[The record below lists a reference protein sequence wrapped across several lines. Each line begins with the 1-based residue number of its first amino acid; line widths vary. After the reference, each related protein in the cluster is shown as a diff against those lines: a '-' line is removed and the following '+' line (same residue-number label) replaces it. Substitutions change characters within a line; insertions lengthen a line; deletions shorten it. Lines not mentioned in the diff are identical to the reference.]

1 MELRLVMRLLSLCL
15 LLCISTALWAGQSMT
30 VDKLVDFIR
39 SSLALKYEDGKIA
52 KYLKNVTLTDKLDQ
66 KTIESLEAQGAGPKT
81 VKALQDLQQESAKL
95 AAPKPAAPANP
106 ITGQAGMSMPSR
118 YPPPPPLDSVRQKE
132 VLDAMRNYAA
142 SYVQSLPNYLC
153 VEVIER
159 SVSFNGGQD
168 YHPED
173 KVFVKLSFSEGRENY
188 KVYLVNN
195 QAVDTDLNKLGGAIS
210 SGEFGSL
217 MRSIFD
223 KKSQAEIE
231 WARWGKLRGKV
242 MPVYSYFIDSA
253 HSDYTLDYGGGAQ
266 RIFTAY
272 KGLIFADEN
281 TGAIARITFEAVDI
295 PATFPIRQAT
305 TILDYDEQKIGENS
319 YILPLYAKIQM
330 AGPNNVH
337 TRNQETFKLYQK
349 FGTESNITF
358 SNTDLSTPLPADKT
372 TEQPDEDP
380 LMKGLPP
387 PPPK

>member
-1 MELRLVMRLLSLCL
+1 MMRFVSLCL
-15 LLCISTALWAGQSMT
+15 LICATTLLWAGQSMS
-30 VDKLVDFIR
+30 VDKLLDFVR
-39 SSLALKYEDGKIA
+39 SSLALKYEDAKIA
-52 KYLKNVTLTDKLDQ
+52 KYIKTVTLTDKLDR

-81 VKALQDLQQESAKL
+81 VKALQELEEKSASL
-95 AAPKPAAPANP
+95 APAKSAAPANP
-106 ITGQAGMSMPSR
+106 ITGQTGMSMPAR
-118 YPPPPPLDSVRQKE
+118 YPQPPPLDSVRQKE
-132 VLDAMRNYAA
+132 VLDQIRNYAA

-159 SVSFNGGQD
+159 SVSFNGGED
-168 YHPED
+168 FHPQD
-173 KVFVKLSFSEGRENY
+173 KVFIKLSFSEGKENY

-195 QAVDTDLNKLGGAIS
+195 KSVDTDLDKLGGAIS

-217 MRSIFD
+217 MKSIFD
-223 KKSQAEIE
+223 KKSQADIQ

-242 MPVYSYFIDSA
+242 MPVFSYFIDSG
-253 HSDYTLDYGGGAQ
+253 HSDYSLDYDRGAQ

-281 TGAIARITFEAVDI
+281 TGAISRITFEAVDI
-295 PATFPIRQAT
+295 PATFPIHQAT

-349 FGTESNITF
+349 FGTESSITF
-358 SNTDLSTPLPADKT
+358 SDADVGTPLPQEKT
-372 TEQPDEDP
+372 TEQPVEDP
-380 LMKGLPP
+380 VMKGLPP

>member
-1 MELRLVMRLLSLCL
+1 MELRLFMRFVSLCL
-15 LLCISTALWAGQSMT
+15 LLCFSTVLWAAQSMS
-30 VDKLVDFIR
+30 VDKLLDFVR
-39 SSLALKYEDGKIA
+39 SSLALKYDDAKIA
-52 KYLKNVTLTDKLDQ
+52 KYVKTVTLTDKLDQ

-81 VKALQDLQQESAKL
+81 VKALQDLQQETAKL
-95 AAPKPAAPANP
+95 PAPKSAAPANP
-106 ITGQAGMSMPSR
+106 ITGKTGMSMPAR
-118 YPPPPPLDSVRQKE
+118 YPQPPALDSVRQKE
-132 VLDAMRNYAA
+132 VLDAMRNYATT
-142 SYVQSLPNYLC
+142 YVQSLPNYLC

-159 SVSFNGGQD
+159 SVSFNGGED

-173 KVFVKLSFSEGRENY
+173 KVFVKLSFAEGKENY

-195 QAVDTDLNKLGGAIS
+195 HAVDTSLEKLGGAIS

-217 MRSIFD
+217 LSSIFD
-223 KKSQAEIE
+223 KKSQADFA

-242 MPVYSYFIDSA
+242 MPVFSYFIDSG
-253 HSDYTLDYGGGAQ
+253 HSEWSLDYDRGAQ

-281 TGAIARITFEAVDI
+281 TGAIARITLEAVDI
-295 PATFPIRQAT
+295 PATFPIREAT
-305 TILDYDEQKIGENS
+305 TILDYDEQKIGANS
-319 YILPLYAKIQM
+319 YLLPLSAKIQM

-358 SNTDLSTPLPADKT
+358 SDADVGTPLPPDKT
-372 TEQPDEDP
+372 TEQPVEDP
-380 LMKGLPP
+380 VMKGLPP

>member
-1 MELRLVMRLLSLCL
+1 MELRLFMRFASVCL
-15 LLCISTALWAGQSMT
+15 LLCFSTLLWAGQSMS
-30 VDKLVDFIR
+30 VDKLLDFVR

-52 KYLKNVTLTDKLDQ
+52 KYIKTVTLTDKLDQ
-66 KTIESLEAQGAGPKT
+66 KTIEGLEAQGAGPKT

-95 AAPKPAAPANP
+95 PAPKSAAPPNP
-106 ITGQAGMSMPSR
+106 VTGQAGMSMPSR
-118 YPPPPPLDSVRQKE
+118 YPQPPPLDSVRQKE
-132 VLDAMRNYAA
+132 VLDAMRNYAT

-159 SVSFNGGQD
+159 SVSFNGGED
-168 YHPED
+168 YHAED
-173 KVFVKLSFSEGRENY
+173 KVFVKLSFSEGKENY

-195 QAVDTDLNKLGGAIS
+195 KAVDTDLNKLGGAIS

-223 KKSQAEIE
+223 KKSQAEIA

-242 MPVYSYFIDSA
+242 MPVFSYFIDSG
-253 HSDYTLDYGGGAQ
+253 HSDYSLDYDRGAQ
-266 RIFTAY
+266 HIFTAY

-295 PATFPIRQAT
+295 PATFPIRKAT
-305 TILDYDEQKIGENS
+305 TILDYDEQKIGNNS
-319 YILPLYAKIQM
+319 YLLPLAAKIQM

-337 TRNQETFKLYQK
+337 TLNQETFKLYQK

-358 SNTDLSTPLPADKT
+358 SDADVGTPLPPDKT
-372 TEQPDEDP
+372 TEQPVEDP
-380 LMKGLPP
+380 VMKGLPP